1 MIPMKTTLLVLL
13 LAVGAASCSP
23 VRVET
28 STQVPGTDF
37 SAYKTYNFM
46 DVTARNEAAFAGGAV
61 GIEELKRAVA
71 REMEN
76 RGYQRAES
84 PDLWVNIGVVT
95 EEKVQTRETNIQF
108 DGPRYI
114 GQRRYHWESQQVPV
128 GTYKY
133 GTATVDVV
141 DAARNTQIW
150 QGVAAS
156 TLSKDPEKL
165 AARIDEGIATMFE
178 KYPVR
183 AQ

>member
-1 MIPMKTTLLVLL
+1 MKTLLIAGLL
-13 LAVGAASCSP
+13 LTAAAGCSP
-23 VRVET
+23 VRVE
-28 STQVPGTDF
+28 STAQTPGVDF

-61 GIEELKRAVA
+61 GIEELKRAVG
-71 REMEN
+71 RELER
-76 RGYQRAES
+76 RGYQRADA
-84 PDLWVNIGVVT
+84 PDVWVNIGVVT

-114 GQRRYHWESQQVPV
+114 GQRRYRWEKQQVPV
-128 GTYKY
+128 GTYRE
-133 GTATVDVV
+133 GTATVDIV

-178 KYPVR
+178 KYPVPPR
-183 AQ
+183 QER